1 MPLLCSL
8 RPLRHQRGG
17 GTRRAS
23 YALRALVG
31 HNVPAV
37 RNTARR
43 ARRPPAI
50 AQSDRVASKY
60 PGAGQ
65 PCVLAV
71 TSGVVKRHSLTS
83 PIQRLQLRRCSQGAL
98 FADLLLGCAQAR
110 HVVDEGFRQV
120 DRGRYARAPVGCVT
134 RAAGWQGLAWQADD
148 TMRVEEK
155 VEKDS
160 KEAKGSSVHLWALG

>member
-1 MPLLCSL
+1 MVDGGVG
-8 RPLRHQRGG
+8 RGMG
-17 GTRRAS
+17 SNG
-23 YALRALVG
+23 
-31 HNVPAV
+31 
-37 RNTARR
+37 
-43 ARRPPAI
+43 
-50 AQSDRVASKY
+50 K
-60 PGAGQ
+60 
-65 PCVLAV
+65 V
-71 TSGVVKRHSLTS
+71 TSGVVKRRSLTS